1 MEHALP
7 RTEMSATDAL
17 RAEISR
23 VEKHLA
29 DIVTDDDSAYAKAR
43 IRLYEAL
50 LVERR
55 RQLDTWTALQQSSS
69 HSHDYL

>member
-1 MEHALP
+1 
-7 RTEMSATDAL
+7 MSGADAL

-55 RQLDTWTALQQSSS
+55 HQLDAWTALHQNPS